1 MNFSGVYEKQGLK
14 VALEQ
19 KITSSVNAVTEQ
31 ENMAAKS
38 VLTQL
43 DCQDIPGTNCYCDSL
58 AEEEI
63 GKRIAPF
70 GPEGLHFLDSGNYHY
85 LTKLWLELVKEPFEL
100 LVFDHHTDMQRPAF
114 GGILSCGGWI
124 REALETNENL
134 KHVILVGPPQ
144 SAMEETK
151 KELLE
156 DGEELIGKV
165 TWISEEEF
173 LQNVEKPSGIQKL
186 CGQCK
191 ETAIG
196 SDENASLPL
205 YISIDKDV
213 LSESEGKTNWDQG
226 NVVLGQVLHF
236 IDAYMQQVQGRQ
248 LIGVDVCGED
258 PETDSEEVQA
268 VCRTASEKIC
278 RFIATLFKTPGTIN
292 ADLMTD
298 EQLHE
303 KLQKGYDDMQAGR
316 VQDAVSVFARYDK
329 K

>member
-1 MNFSGVYEKQGLK
+1 MKSNIVIMNFSGVYEMQGLK
-14 VALEQ
+14 AALEQ
-19 KITSSVNAVTEQ
+19 KTAETVAETGAENAS
-31 ENMAAKS
+31 AKQ
-38 VLTQL
+38 VLSQL

-85 LTKLWLELVKEPFEL
+85 LTKLWLEMVKAPFEL

-124 REALETNENL
+124 REALETNEKL
-134 KHVILVGPPQ
+134 KRVILVGPPQ

-156 DGEELIGKV
+156 DGEELIEKV

-173 LQNVEKPSGIQKL
+173 LQNVEKPDWMQKL
-186 CGQCK
+186 WGQCNVTGAETDEK
-191 ETAIG
+191 ER
-196 SDENASLPL
+196 LPL

-226 NVVLGQVLHF
+226 NVVSDQILHF
-236 IDAYMQQVQGRQ
+236 IDAYIQQTPGRQ
-248 LIGVDVCGED
+248 LIGVDICGED
-258 PETDSEEVQA
+258 PEADSEEVQS
-268 VCRTASEKIC
+268 VGRETSKKIYS
-278 RFIATLFKTPGTIN
+278 FIMTLFKAPNTIN
-292 ADLMTD
+292 ADSMTD
-298 EQLHE
+298 E
-303 KLQKGYDDMQAGR
+303 
-316 VQDAVSVFARYDK
+316 
-329 K
+329 

>member
-1 MNFSGVYEKQGLK
+1 MKNNIVIMNFSGVYEVQGLK
-14 VALEQ
+14 AVLEAG
-19 KITSSVNAVTEQ
+19 KTNNHIIS
-31 ENMAAKS
+31 
-38 VLTQL
+38 QL

-63 GKRIAPF
+63 GKRIVPF

-134 KHVILVGPPQ
+134 KHVILVGPPET
-144 SAMEETK
+144 AMEKTK
-151 KELLE
+151 RELLE
-156 DGEELIGKV
+156 DGEELIRKV

-173 LQNVEKPSGIQKL
+173 LQNVEKPDGIKKL

-191 ETAIG
+191 ENDLGA
-196 SDENASLPL
+196 DEKDPLPL
-205 YISIDKDV
+205 YISIDKDI

-226 NVVLGQVLHF
+226 NVASNQVLHF
-236 IDAYMQQVQGRQ
+236 IDAYMQQTPDKT

-258 PETDSEEVQA
+258 PEADSEEVQA
-268 VCRTASEKIC
+268 VCRETSEKISS
-278 RFIATLFKTPGTIN
+278 FVMTLFK
-292 ADLMTD
+292 AD
-298 EQLHE
+298 
-303 KLQKGYDDMQAGR
+303 
-316 VQDAVSVFARYDK
+316 
-329 K
+329 

>member
-1 MNFSGVYEKQGLK
+1 MKSNIVIMNFSGVYEMQGLRE
-14 VALEQ
+14 ALEQ
-19 KITSSVNAVTEQ
+19 KMTSVAAEQ
-31 ENMAAKS
+31 ENMAVKP
-38 VLTQL
+38 VITQL

-63 GKRIAPF
+63 GKRIASF

-134 KHVILVGPPQ
+134 KHVILVGPPET
-144 SAMEETK
+144 AMEETK

-156 DGEELIGKV
+156 DGEELIRKV

-173 LQNVEKPSGIQKL
+173 LQNVEKPDEMQKI
-186 CGQCK
+186 CGQCNVTGTEMDEK
-191 ETAIG
+191 EP
-196 SDENASLPL
+196 LPL

-226 NVVLGQVLHF
+226 NVVSDQILHF
-236 IDAYMQQVQGRQ
+236 IDMYMRQTPDRQ
-248 LIGVDVCGED
+248 LIGVDICGED
-258 PETDSEEVQA
+258 PEADSEEVQ
-268 VCRTASEKIC
+268 TACCAISEKIC
-278 RFIATLFKTPGTIN
+278 RFIMTLFK
-292 ADLMTD
+292 AD
-298 EQLHE
+298 
-303 KLQKGYDDMQAGR
+303 
-316 VQDAVSVFARYDK
+316 
-329 K
+329 